1 MPRPRLVP
9 TDEQLKKVKTLAA
22 YGARQIEIARF
33 IDVRSPKTLRKY
45 FPEELKR
52 GELEG
57 YAKVVQTRFQM
68 ATDGK
73 HPHVTEMWLGSYA
86 RRQDQPTEG
95 EASTNPPSFTCVPV
109 EEEEKAA

>member
-9 TDEQLKKVKTLAA
+9 TDEQRKKVKTLAA
-22 YGARQIEIARF
+22 YGARQTEIARF

-73 HPHVTEMWLGSYA
+73 HPYVTETWLASYG

-95 EASTNPPSFTCVPV
+95 AAPTNPPSFTCVPV
-109 EEEEKAA
+109 EDEEKAA